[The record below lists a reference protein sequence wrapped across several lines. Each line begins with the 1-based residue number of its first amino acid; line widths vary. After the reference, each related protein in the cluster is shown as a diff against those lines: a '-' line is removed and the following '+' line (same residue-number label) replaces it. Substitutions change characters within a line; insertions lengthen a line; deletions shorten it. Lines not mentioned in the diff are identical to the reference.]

1 MAPAG
6 IECFVGGRRDPAFGP
21 VIMVGLGGIFIE
33 IFKDTSIRLAP
44 VTQNEAAAMLQELK
58 GYPLLKGAR
67 GKGPADCQALIDVIC
82 RVSALLA
89 ACPAIT
95 EIDLNPVIV
104 HTQGQGA
111 SIVDARVFF
120 SEDSR
125 A

>member
-1 MAPAG
+1 
-6 IECFVGGRRDPAFGP
+6 
-21 VIMVGLGGIFIE
+21 
-33 IFKDTSIRLAP
+33 
-44 VTQNEAAAMLQELK
+44 
-58 GYPLLKGAR
+58 
-67 GKGPADCQALIDVIC
+67 
-82 RVSALLA
+82 VSALLA

-125 A
+125 V